1 VCLVPQRE
9 DRAREDRARASG
21 HEDSGEAMIDRETA
35 TLLFLMALTISL
47 ILAFVLYAECRAG
60 GREARDCLAAIERGA
75 RWLRGDLGR

>member
-1 VCLVPQRE
+1 
-9 DRAREDRARASG
+9 
-21 HEDSGEAMIDRETA
+21 MIDRETA